1 MVRKVILIFCYL
13 VGALPVVNTNAVDE
27 DEITK
32 NIKALKLQGSPRPGG
47 KGRKS
52 IKSNKSTPASSPSIN
67 E

>member
-1 MVRKVILIFCYL
+1 M
-13 VGALPVVNTNAVDE
+13 NNNAIDE

-47 KGRKS
+47 KGRKVV
-52 IKSNKSTPASSPSIN
+52 KSNKSTPSPSPSLN

>member
-1 MVRKVILIFCYL
+1 MAITL

-32 NIKALKLQGSPRPGG
+32 NIRALKLQGSPRPGG
-47 KGRKS
+47 KGRKTV
-52 IKSNKSTPASSPSIN
+52 KSNKATPVASPSLN